1 MKNGIV
7 RKEAK
12 RGQIHDLREA
22 VERQEIAIPASKRGV
37 IHRRTK
43 SCAKIPR
50 RKKLWS
56 AVCVILFERV
66 PQLSSLRLLLPF
78 SPYSVHCGPFC
89 FSFPSAFERLFSL
102 PFLSRVK
109 RGDHTDKARR
119 KTRRFLTL
127 KKFFQIL
134 KKDGS
139 QRLTSENSVL

>member
-1 MKNGIV
+1 MV

-66 PQLSSLRLLLPF
+66 PAAFFLTPLSPILSVFRSLRTVLFFF
-78 SPYSVHCGPFC
+78 SVRFRAT
-89 FSFPSAFERLFSL
+89 FFFA
-102 PFLSRVK
+102 FLSRVR